1 VAAVVLLANT
11 RTMVIVLAVA
21 AGMVSPPVRGAEPV
35 PGAPRFALERYRLAN
50 GLEVILHEDHTVP
63 LAYVSVWY
71 HAGSG
76 VDLPGKSGLAHLCEH
91 MMFEGSRHVKPG
103 EHFQVLGVAGN
114 PDANA
119 TTSPS
124 RTNYFQTVPAHQL
137 ETVLWL
143 ESDRMSYL
151 VGQLDQARFDNQ
163 REVVR
168 NERRQRY
175 ENAAFGPEIFA
186 IAEALYPEG
195 HPYRHLTIG
204 LHDDVQRATLADAA
218 TFMRKWYRPSNA
230 TLLIAGDFDRVAT
243 KAMVEKWF
251 ATLPGG
257 GERPIQRRL
266 AVPTLGT
273 PRRKIVRDP
282 FTKLSRIH
290 YVWPTPAKAYS
301 DADLTLDVL
310 AAVLGRRPTGRLWAL
325 TSEEDAVAQSAS
337 AYHAADD
344 WGGEFHI
351 SVDVRPMVDPADA
364 EAALRAIIQDV
375 VAAPVTEREI
385 RQAVAEIEAATA
397 TGLETLRARG
407 EQLQAYNHYRGDPD
421 SFGWRLATARK
432 LNPQALRAAAQRT
445 LGSGRVEVLTVPA
458 EGAGP

>member
-1 VAAVVLLANT
+1 MVTVL
-11 RTMVIVLAVA
+11 VLAA
-21 AGMVSPPVRGAEPV
+21 ALVSRSALAADTV
-35 PGAPRFALERYRLAN
+35 PGAPRFPLERYRLAN
-50 GLEVILHEDHTVP
+50 GLEVLLHEDHTVP

-119 TTSPS
+119 TTAQS
-124 RTNYFQTVPAHQL
+124 RTNYFETVPAHQL

-151 VGQLDQARFDNQ
+151 VAGLDQARFDNQ

-175 ENAAFGPEIFA
+175 ENAAFGPELFA

-204 LHDDVQRATLADAA
+204 RHDDLQGETLADAA
-218 TFMRKWYRPSNA
+218 AFMRKWYRPSNA

-257 GERPIQRRL
+257 GARPGQQRL
-266 AVPTLGT
+266 AIPVLAA
-273 PRRKIVRDP
+273 PRRKVVYDP
-282 FTKLSRIH
+282 FTNLSRIH
-290 YVWPTPAKAYS
+290 YIWPTPVKAYT
-301 DADLTLDVL
+301 DADLTLDML
-310 AAVLGRRPTGRLWAL
+310 AAVLARRPTGRLWAL
-325 TSEEDAVAQSAS
+325 TAGSDAVAQGAG
-337 AYHAADD
+337 AYHSAGD
-344 WGGEFHI
+344 WGGEFHVYI
-351 SVDVRPMVDPADA
+351 DVRPTADPAEA
-364 EAALRAIIQDV
+364 EAALQAIIQDV
-375 VAAPVTEREI
+375 VAAPVTEREV
-385 RQAVAEIEAATA
+385 RQVVAAIEAGTA
-397 TGLETLRARG
+397 TGLETLSARG
-407 EQLQAYNHYRGDPD
+407 EQMQSYNHYRGDPD

-432 LNPQALRAAAQRT
+432 LTPQALRAAAQRT
-445 LGSGRVEVLTVPA
+445 LGSGRVEVITVP
-458 EGAGP
+458 EGTGP